1 MSEATVLADIPA
13 TVPVSPDGTLSRVL
27 HTDGDLRLVGFS
39 FDTGQELTEHAAARP
54 AIVQV
59 LSGRLQMTLG
69 AKQVEVGPGDWVHMP
84 ARLPHALVAL
94 EPTVMLLT
102 MLPPAPAP
110 APAPAS

>member
-13 TVPVSPDGTLSRVL
+13 AVPVSPDGTLSRVL
-27 HTDGDLRLVGFS
+27 HSGDDLRVVGFS
-39 FDTGQELTEHAAARP
+39 FDSGQELTEHAAARP

-59 LSGRLQMTLG
+59 LSGRLRMTLG
-69 AKQVEVGPGDWVHMP
+69 GKEVEVGPGDWVHMP

-102 MLPPAPAP
+102 LLQAAGTD
-110 APAPAS
+110 